1 MGSVEAEAWPD
12 ESEPIPAGMR
22 YEHGK
27 VVPHLTVAE
36 RVARGKAARA
46 EVPRSSH
53 AEFAPSAARPDPVAL
68 LEGQAATRV
77 RGTGADP
84 LRADV
89 GVAVHVLSGRGA
101 HHGRRSGCH
110 APLGTHDAAVR

>member
-1 MGSVEAEAWPD
+1 MDNTETEDIAD
-12 ESEPIPAGMR
+12 ESRPIPAGMR

-53 AEFAPSAARPDPVAL
+53 AGFAPIAL
-68 LEGQAATRV
+68 PA
-77 RGTGADP
+77 
-84 LRADV
+84 
-89 GVAVHVLSGRGA
+89 
-101 HHGRRSGCH
+101 
-110 APLGTHDAAVR
+110 